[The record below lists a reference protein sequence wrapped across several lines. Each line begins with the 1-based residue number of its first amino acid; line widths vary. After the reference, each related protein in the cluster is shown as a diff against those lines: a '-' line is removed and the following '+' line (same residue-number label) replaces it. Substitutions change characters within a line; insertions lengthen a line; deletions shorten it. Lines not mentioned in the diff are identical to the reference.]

1 VPTQSYFR
9 GVYKLSNNKSA
20 GKDLLEFLMQRE
32 NVEALDIASD
42 GYDPPPYA
50 RLNDFR
56 IREEVGPPKGT
67 VVNYPIRPSSGERPL
82 LTASETA
89 PEGCGA
95 DLQPR
100 RPQPDV
106 GPPAGRPDDPAGG
119 RPGGGR
125 NRQLHAIGMVRPL
138 GADPAPIAG

>member
-82 LTASETA
+82 LTASEAA
-89 PEGCGA
+89 PEAAVQIYNRAVHNQMLARLREG
-95 DLQPR
+95 QTI
-100 RPQPDV
+100 PQVVARAEDE
-106 GPPAGRPDDPAGG
+106 
-119 RPGGGR
+119 
-125 NRQLHAIGMVRPL
+125 
-138 GADPAPIAG
+138 IASYTR